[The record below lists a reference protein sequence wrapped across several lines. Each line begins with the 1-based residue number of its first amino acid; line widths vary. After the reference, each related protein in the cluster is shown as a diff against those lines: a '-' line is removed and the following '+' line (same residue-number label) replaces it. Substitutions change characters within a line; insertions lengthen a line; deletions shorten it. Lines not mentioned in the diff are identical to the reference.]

1 MRRSPRPQPL
11 PEACE
16 QCTSLGRGANPTRNA
31 SPGAVRTFEGSFIE
45 LSWFLGLGET
55 LENDLMEPE
64 SLESLLRQYQ
74 NVLEVKK
81 YLRYKLAEHGLKN
94 TDQIEEALAELE
106 YT

>member
-1 MRRSPRPQPL
+1 
-11 PEACE
+11 
-16 QCTSLGRGANPTRNA
+16 
-31 SPGAVRTFEGSFIE
+31 
-45 LSWFLGLGET
+45 
-55 LENDLMEPE
+55 MEPE